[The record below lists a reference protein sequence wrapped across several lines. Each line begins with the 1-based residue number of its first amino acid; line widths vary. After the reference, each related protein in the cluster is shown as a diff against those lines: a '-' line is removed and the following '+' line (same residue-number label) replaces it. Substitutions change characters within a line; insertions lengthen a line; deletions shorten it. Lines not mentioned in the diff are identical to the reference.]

1 MWRLMGF
8 LSVLTLSALAGQAH
22 AQEYC
27 VACSEPN
34 AIYRCVIEGAR
45 PGGGQSLQVLCIST
59 LAKQGG
65 HASCAIKR
73 GTVFECDGPVKRV
86 PWSSSEGPTPPPQ
99 TQTPEKSAVK
109 PEPDPSEPP
118 KTLAEM
124 TKQMNDQTAEN
135 MKKTGEAIK
144 ESTKKT
150 FECVFSLFKQC

>member
-1 MWRLMGF
+1 MWCIRLIGLAAALMI
-8 LSVLTLSALAGQAH
+8 SALAGQAH

-27 VACSEPN
+27 VACTEPN
-34 AIYRCVIEGAR
+34 AVYRCVIEGAR
-45 PGGGQSLQVLCIST
+45 PGGGQSLQVLCMSA

-65 HASCAIKR
+65 HAACAIKR

-86 PWSSSEGPTPPPQ
+86 PWSSTEGPMQPQ
-99 TQTPEKSAVK
+99 IPEKTAEK

-118 KTLAEM
+118 KTLVEM

-144 ESTKKT
+144 SSTKKT
-150 FECVFSLFKQC
+150 WDCVFSLFKQC